1 MMNIVFLGIG
11 GNLGNRLKT
20 LGNCRNLIEKHCGKI
35 FKVSK
40 IYETE
45 AWGIHDQPAFLN
57 QALLLQTNFSVT
69 QLMTCILNVEKKL
82 GRIRKEKF
90 GPRLIDIDIIFF
102 NSEIFSNSL
111 VTVPHPEMHKRRFVL
126 IPLAEIAE
134 LLLHPVLQKSCFELL
149 SDCEDELIV
158 KKFSR

>member
-1 MMNIVFLGIG
+1 MNQAYLLIG
-11 GNLGNRLKT
+11 GNMGHRPDNLEKARKLLQKECGNIKK
-20 LGNCRNLIEKHCGKI
+20 ES
-35 FKVSK
+35 F

-111 VTVPHPEMHKRRFVL
+111 VTVPHPVMHKRRFVL